1 MNYEE
6 SDHIIIANFANPFK
20 RQEQRRKSLDR
31 IEYHKD
37 LDFQL
42 KLFKFMVTNLEG
54 KRVYWLVEQNK
65 ENFLV

>member
-1 MNYEE
+1 MDYEE
-6 SDHIIIANFANPFK
+6 SDHRFIANFTNPFK

-42 KLFKFMVTNLEG
+42 KLFKFMVTNLRG
-54 KRVYWLVEQNK
+54 KRVY
-65 ENFLV
+65 

>member
-20 RQEQRRKSLDR
+20 RQDQRRKSLDR

-42 KLFKFMVTNLEG
+42 KLFKFMVTNLGG
-54 KRVYWLVEQNK
+54 KRVY
-65 ENFLV
+65 